1 MRATGG
7 GGEFNYLIQ
16 LFVFCLF
23 FFKSHILNKGQ
34 ISLLTSLLY
43 ETPHTTKMGG
53 QLLVILHD
61 ILLRS
66 RHAVF
71 CFYLLNFYST
81 LKGDMIHLILFS

>member
-7 GGEFNYLIQ
+7 GDEFNYLIQ
-16 LFVFCLF
+16 LFVFCFCF
-23 FFKSHILNKGQ
+23 FFFSHILNKGQ

-66 RHAVF
+66 RHTVLFLSA
-71 CFYLLNFYST
+71 
-81 LKGDMIHLILFS
+81 LIFIAL